1 MKKLSQ
7 TLCKIFILLI
17 FLSSE
22 SFSKDKILGIAKVID
37 GDTILINN
45 FKIRF
50 SGIDAPESYFKGKSQ
65 TCNSIESGEKIFCG
79 EIAGIFTH

>member
-17 FLSSE
+17 LLSSE
-22 SFSKDKILGIAKVID
+22 SFSNDKILGIAKVID

-65 TCNSIESGEKIFCG
+65 TCNSCPKGR
-79 EIAGIFTH
+79 